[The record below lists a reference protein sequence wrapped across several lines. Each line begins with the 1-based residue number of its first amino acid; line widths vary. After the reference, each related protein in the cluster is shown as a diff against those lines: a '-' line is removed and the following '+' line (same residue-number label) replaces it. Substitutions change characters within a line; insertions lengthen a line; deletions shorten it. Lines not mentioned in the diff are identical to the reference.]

1 MGRVEYKENEEEAE
15 FIADAG
21 FRLADKIYNKYML
34 TIRAYFFIG
43 DEKKTLA
50 LLDLPEFENIRQNYN
65 KYFKV
70 TKNWA
75 QL

>member
-1 MGRVEYKENEEEAE
+1 MNWKGVNFQLVSDMGRVEYKENQEEAE

-21 FRLADKIYNKYML
+21 FRLADKIYNTYKL

-50 LLDLPEFENIRQNYN
+50 LLEL
-65 KYFKV
+65 
-70 TKNWA
+70 A
-75 QL
+75 